1 MMTRKSAYMHQL
13 MFVCNFTVS
22 VHVLAEVFH
31 ELVVL
36 QLDITLLLIGA

>member
-1 MMTRKSAYMHQL
+1 MHQL
-13 MFVCNFTVS
+13 MFVFNFTVS

-31 ELVVL
+31 EFVAL